1 MLEHP
6 VIWGNVPSCY
16 PCVTPDGNPRM
27 SRRTLT
33 AETIGRIKPGP
44 ARIEVPDAVLPGLY
58 LVIQPTG
65 ARSFAVRTRID
76 GKPVKLGIGKWPAM
90 ELAQARELART
101 KLGKVQG
108 GIDPRA
114 EKKKLAEVAKHTVS
128 AVAEDWLKRD
138 QAGNRDVAKV
148 RRIMEGEVLPHI
160 GDKQIGEVRK
170 RDLIEVIDRVADRAP
185 VRANRVLAHVKRL
198 FTWAA
203 GRDLIEMSPA
213 QHIER
218 PTPEKARERVL
229 DDAELVTVWRAAER
243 LGGAYGAGIRL
254 LICTG
259 ARLSEIF
266 EARLSELQDNALRL
280 PAARS
285 KSGEGRAIWLPSP
298 AQAVVSAL
306 PRYADC
312 DWLLTA
318 SGRNPF
324 KAYGTSKNRLDVEI
338 ARTRAEA
345 RLGRP
350 LKEGEAPSAE
360 DALPAWRVHDIRRSV
375 ATGLQR
381 LGTQLEV
388 IEAVLGHISGSRAGI
403 VGTYQKH
410 GFEAEARKAL
420 ARWGEH
426 LERLL
431 DPAPAKVVK
440 LRAGR

>member
-1 MLEHP
+1 
-6 VIWGNVPSCY
+6 
-16 PCVTPDGNPRM
+16 M

-33 AETIGRIKPGP
+33 AETIGRIKPG
-44 ARIEVPDAVLPGLY
+44 ASRIEVPDAVLPGLY
-58 LVIQPTG
+58 LVIQPSG

-76 GKPVKLGIGKWPAM
+76 GKPVKLSIGKWPTL
-90 ELAQARELART
+90 ELAKARELARA
-101 KLGKVQG
+101 KLGKVQEG
-108 GIDPRA
+108 VDPRE
-114 EKKKLAEVAKHTVS
+114 EKRKLAEAARHTVS
-128 AVAEDWLKRD
+128 AVAEEWLKRD

-148 RRIMEGEVLPHI
+148 RRIMQADVLPYI
-160 GDKQIGEVRK
+160 GEKLIGEVRK
-170 RDLIEVIDRVADRAP
+170 RDVIEIIDRVADRAP

-198 FTWAA
+198 FNWSA
-203 GRDLIEMSPA
+203 GRALIETSPA

-229 DDAELVTVWRAAER
+229 DDAELVTVWRAAGR
-243 LGGAYGAGIRL
+243 LGGVYGAGIRL

-266 EARLSELQDNALRL
+266 EARLSELQEHALRL

-285 KSGEGRAIWLPSP
+285 KSGEGRTIWLSAS
-298 AQAVVSAL
+298 AQVIVGAL
-306 PRYADC
+306 PRYAGC
-312 DWLLTA
+312 DWMLTA

-324 KAYGTSKNRLDVEI
+324 KAYGTSKNRLDTEI
-338 ARTRAEA
+338 ARMRAEA
-345 RLGRP
+345 RLGRA
-350 LKEGEAPSAE
+350 LKEDEAPSAE
-360 DALPAWRVHDIRRSV
+360 DALRAWRVHDIRRSV
-375 ATGLQR
+375 ATGLQK
-381 LGTQLEV
+381 LGTRLEV

-410 GFEAEARKAL
+410 AFEAEAREAL

-431 DPAPAKVVK
+431 DPRPATVVK